1 MSVDPI
7 VLVVIFL
14 GLLVCLMI
22 GVTVHSIWQDWR
34 ESRSHDRHNSAGDGP
49 V

>member
-1 MSVDPI
+1 VAVDPI

-22 GVTVHSIWQDWR
+22 GVTLHSIWQDWR
-34 ESRSHDRHNSAGDGP
+34 ESHSQDRHNSG
-49 V
+49 

>member
-7 VLVVIFL
+7 VVVVIFL

-22 GVTVHSIWQDWR
+22 GVTVHSIWQDWH
-34 ESRSHDRHNSAGDGP
+34 ESRSHDPHNSAGNGSP
-49 V
+49 